1 MNVMLGV
8 YQGICALVALLV
20 AVVVVRSRKPGV
32 QITGALVL
40 VPLLLRVWLVK

>member
-1 MNVMLGV
+1 MNVMPGV